1 MARSKRSGMRLL
13 ILMAL
18 SLTFIVVLARS
29 APARADTGTAPWVPP
44 TAVATGLSDAM
55 WPSLA
60 FTSDGVEHAAWET
73 NRQIFYATQSPGQ
86 AWSTPRKIGSGI
98 SPVFVKDDRGQLHA
112 LFANQ
117 FMGNYEIYAITLE
130 QGTWTLPVN
139 ISHTS
144 GLSAFPT
151 VIAGSGGTLYAA
163 WMDNSPG
170 YWTIYVGT
178 WNGTYWSNQPIP
190 NARGQGPALGLSPD
204 GTLYLAWQDRVP
216 TVDNPTGTY
225 HIFFSQ
231 RDNGV
236 WSLPIDVSDQPLAES
251 IGVNLT
257 TTADGLAHLTWIDD
271 GQEVRYGFGRGSY
284 WPAPATVT
292 RTAGQ
297 ARGSR
302 ILSAGS
308 TRLVIVW
315 DEGDMI
321 RASSAPPTTSVWPK
335 PAVITAPLATLRDVA
350 VAIGPRNSVT
360 VGWIQTTQPADVSVY
375 ESQQVPDLSPRAW
388 LPIVLH

>member
-1 MARSKRSGMRLL
+1 MRFS

-18 SLTFIVVLARS
+18 SLALIALLARS
-29 APARADTGTAPWVPP
+29 APTQADAETSPWVSP
-44 TAVATGLSDAM
+44 TAVVTGLSDAV

-60 FTSDGVEHAAWET
+60 FTNDGVEHAAWET
-73 NRQIFYATQSPGQ
+73 ERQIYYATQIPGQ
-86 AWSTPRKIGSGI
+86 AWSTPRKIASGI
-98 SPVFVKDDRGQLHA
+98 SPVFVTDDRGQLHA

-130 QGTWTLPVN
+130 QGTWSLPVN

-151 VIAGSGGTLYAA
+151 VIAGRGGTLYAA

-178 WNGTYWSNQPIP
+178 WNGTYWSNQPIA

-216 TVDNPTGTY
+216 TVDNPAGRY
-225 HIFFSQ
+225 HIFFSE

-236 WSLPIDVSDQPLAES
+236 WTLPVDVSDRPLVES

-271 GQEVRYGFGRGSY
+271 GQEVRYDFGRGLY
-284 WPAPATVT
+284 WPAPVTVT
-292 RTAGQ
+292 RAASQ
-297 ARGSR
+297 ARGPR
-302 ILSAGS
+302 ILAEGSAQ
-308 TRLVIVW
+308 LHIVW
-315 DEGDMI
+315 DEGDML
-321 RASSAPPTTSVWPK
+321 RASSAPPTTLSWPK
-335 PAVITAPLATLRDVA
+335 PTVITAPLATLRDVA
-350 VAIGPRNSVT
+350 VTLGPRNGVA
-360 VGWIQTTQPADVSVY
+360 VGWIQTTRPLDVSVY
-375 ESQQVPDLSPRAW
+375 ESQHVSNLSPRVW
-388 LPIVLH
+388 LPLVLR